1 MASATLNLR
10 VQASRLLTEADAAH
24 YCGRPLKRFKA
35 ECSTAPIVM
44 ANGDI
49 RYDIRDLDKWIDGL
63 KAGSSDDD
71 EIIGRLG

>member
-1 MASATLNLR
+1 
-10 VQASRLLTEADAAH
+10 
-24 YCGRPLKRFKA
+24 
-35 ECSTAPIVM
+35 M